1 MSCLPL
7 SNGHGVCE
15 EVVAASGAEAPA
27 ATAQVA
33 VAIPAP
39 SAGPHPVVLVGIS
52 GLLWSDISP
61 VFTPNLWRLA
71 ASGSVGNLVVYAVD
85 TLTCPA
91 DGWLTLNSGA
101 RALAPRPAPGRCS
114 ALPPVA
120 SLPTGRTRTGRTPTG
135 RTPGTPVAARVP
147 VMPSLV
153 AFNRQFS
160 ENPDWGLLAGA
171 ARPGNCATAI
181 GPGAALALSGPAGYV
196 GHYLPSAA
204 SAGAAAFA
212 RCRLTV
218 ADLGA
223 VPVGRQPPGHPAR
236 AAVIR
241 ADDRALGWIR
251 AELPRGAILVVAAPA
266 DGAVP
271 HLHPI
276 MISGPGYGPGLLG
289 SAATRQPGLV
299 TLTDLAPTLLRWREV
314 PVPPGAVGSPL
325 TTAPRSS
332 LAAAVRTL
340 TGQDTQTQVYAETFG
355 WFFVAYG
362 AAEAAAFGGIALI
375 WRGGQPERRRRRAA
389 LWRVAGVLAAAVP
402 AGTYLA
408 GLFPWSLQP
417 HPAAWLYGLTACWAA
432 VIGAAALAG
441 PWRRDPLGPPGV
453 VGAMIAA
460 VIAADVITGSR
471 LQLGTPFGLSV
482 TTAGRFYGLGNHE
495 VVLYAAAAL
504 FCAGWLGTRA
514 LRRGD
519 PARART
525 ALLTVAGVGLAVVAV
540 SGWPGLGAKVGGTF
554 AMVPAFAI
562 LLMAVA
568 NVRITPRRAAAA
580 VACGAALVVA
590 LALVNYLAPA
600 TGPSDIGG
608 FFGQV
613 LHGGAGGTLSRKIGS
628 NVASLTASDYAL
640 IVPPVVVLAGLA
652 LARPSWFALTTLP
665 RAWAASPLLR
675 ATLTAV
681 WVVAVLGW
689 FAEDSGVAV
698 PASGLPFVL
707 PLAIAAASAAAYPAS
722 ATAGHPAAGHPA
734 AGRPASAAGDPA
746 FAAGDPASA
755 SAHPASGTG
764 DPAAGP
770 PPAAGPGRSPRQAI
784 LDLPP

>member
-1 MSCLPL
+1 MRRTLAWAL
-7 SNGHGVCE
+7 LLGGALTTG
-15 EVVAASGAEAPA
+15 AAAAAAPAQA
-27 ATAQVA
+27 ATAIGHAAAA
-33 VAIPAP
+33 VPASP
-39 SAGPHPVVLVGIS
+39 TGPHPVVLAGIP

-61 VFTPNLWRLA
+61 ATTPNLWRLA
-71 ASGSVGNLVVYAVD
+71 ASGSIGNLVVYAVD

-91 DGWLTLNSGA
+91 DGWLTLGSGA
-101 RALAPRPAPGRCS
+101 RALAPRPAPARCGGLPRVVPLPEVARASGRV
-114 ALPPVA
+114 PRPDA
-120 SLPTGRTRTGRTPTG
+120 SG
-135 RTPGTPVAARVP
+135 TPGKPSGTPPPARVP

-153 AFNRQFS
+153 SFNRQFS
-160 ENPDWGLLAGA
+160 ENPDWGLLARA
-171 ARPGNCATAI
+171 ARPGSCATAI
-181 GPGAALALSGPAGYV
+181 GPGAALALAGPAGYV
-196 GHYLPSAA
+196 GHYQPSAG

-212 RCRLTV
+212 RCPLTV

-223 VPVGRQPPGHPAR
+223 VPIGRQPPGHPGR

-241 ADDRALGWIR
+241 ADDRAVGRFR

-276 MISGPGYGPGLLG
+276 MISGPGYGPRLLG

-299 TLTDLAPTLLRWREV
+299 TLTDLAPTLLRWRAL

-325 TTAPRSS
+325 TTTHRSS
-332 LAAAVRTL
+332 LAAAVRAL
-340 TGQDTQTQVYAETFG
+340 TGQDTQTQVYAGTFG
-355 WFFVAYG
+355 WFFLGYG
-362 AAEAAAFGGIALI
+362 AAEAAAFGGVALI

-389 LWRVAGVLAAAVP
+389 LWRIAGVLAAAVP

-417 HPAAWLYGLTACWAA
+417 HPAAWLYALTACWAA

-453 VGAMIAA
+453 VGAVTAA

-482 TTAGRFYGLGNHE
+482 TTAGRFYGIGNHE
-495 VVLYAAAAL
+495 VVVYAAAGL

-514 LRRGD
+514 LRGGD
-519 PARART
+519 PARVRT
-525 ALLTVAGVGLAVVAV
+525 ALLTVAGVGLVVVAV

-580 VACGAALVVA
+580 VASGAALVVA

-628 NVASLTASDYAL
+628 NVASLTTSDYAL
-640 IVPPVVVLAGLA
+640 IVPPVVVLAGLM

-707 PLAIAAASAAAYPAS
+707 PLAIAAAAAAAYPAS
-722 ATAGHPAAGHPA
+722 ATADHP
-734 AGRPASAAGDPA
+734 
-746 FAAGDPASA
+746 AAGDPAST

-764 DPAAGP
+764 RPAAGP
-770 PPAAGPGRSPRQAI
+770 PPATGPGRPPRQAI